1 MFAKILRIL
10 NHFLFFKLNFYL
22 LGMVFFRFSRKIK
35 NNKNKYKNQTLFKIT
50 NSCFG
55 NMIME
60 LDIHSYMGGSIYWS
74 GYHHINESIYLNKI
88 LTSNMVFVDLGANQG
103 EFTLIASKYIKS
115 GKIISF
121 EPVSTNFKRLKKNI
135 ELNQI
140 KNIELNQFGLSDKNI
155 TLPIYTN
162 PNIAEGGINEGL
174 STLFIDGNKNQFEEN
189 VELKIFD
196 ELYFQTL
203 ERLDFIKIDIE
214 GSELFALKGMEKS
227 IEKFKP
233 ILLIE
238 INNECFKSAGY
249 DANDVL
255 DFLNEFNY
263 KTFKLF
269 RGKLIKHEG
278 EFSRWGNYVFKT

>member
-22 LGMVFFRFSRKIK
+22 LGMVFFRLSRKIK

-50 NSCFG
+50 NACFG
-55 NMIME
+55 NMFME

-103 EFTLIASKYIKS
+103 EFTLIASKYIKN

-140 KNIELNQFGLSDKNI
+140 KNVELNQFGLSDKNI

-162 PNIAEGGINEGL
+162 PNISEGGINEGL

-249 DANDVL
+249 DANDVS
-255 DFLNEFNY
+255 DFLNQFKY

-278 EFSRWGNYVFKT
+278 EFSQWGNYVFKI